1 MDNTSEQKYLSSKDA
16 GAILGYTHDYISRL
30 CRQGKMSG
38 IQKGREWFVLPQEL
52 EVFKGRHELELQ
64 EKKKELSKKFSKI
77 RKEAEAKKREARRL
91 SIQDLEVEK
100 THVTTSKEIEYKKVK
115 FQMPKQLVAVTVL
128 ALCIAIP
135 ALANSINNTESPISE
150 FTNTIEE
157 GIQDMIYTQAT
168 VVRPAA
174 SFFSFAPH
182 LTQGYV
188 EFYKMAGE
196 LPGETYHSLRS
207 IGEAYLLLYV
217 LQGEAL
223 YISGQNLNTMGVLVL
238 RGYELIGES
247 IWFGSKDILRMYSQI
262 FNIDQKIKTSSTSM
276 RSYTDQVSGGA
287 EYASDAIKQNI
298 VNQDTSTLAQ
308 TIQKVKTNISLNIDA
323 MGHMFGNI
331 SHTMGA
337 YVGSLF
343 EFNLVEKEDRI
354 RAIRL
359 EK

>member
-1 MDNTSEQKYLSSKDA
+1 MDNPSEQKYLSSKDA

-52 EVFKGRHELELQ
+52 EAFKGRHELELQ

-77 RKEAEAKKREARRL
+77 RKEAEARKREARNQ
-91 SIQDLEVEK
+91 SKQD
-100 THVTTSKEIEYKKVK
+100 TSFVQNYTKATKDSDFKKVK
-115 FQMPKQLVAVTVL
+115 FKMPKQLVATCVL
-128 ALCIAIP
+128 AFCVAIP
-135 ALANSINNTESPISE
+135 ALASSIDTNNIISS
-150 FTNTIEE
+150 FTNTVEE
-157 GIQDMIYTQAT
+157 GIQDMIYVQAT
-168 VVRPAA
+168 VVKPSA
-174 SFFSFAPH
+174 SFFSFTPH
-182 LTQGYV
+182 LMQGYV
-188 EFYKMAGE
+188 EFYKTAGE
-196 LPGETYHSLRS
+196 LPEETYDSLKS

-223 YISGQNLNTMGVLVL
+223 YTSIQNLNTMGAVVL

-247 IWFGSKDILRMYSQI
+247 FWFGSKDILQLYSQI
-262 FNIDQKIKTSSTSM
+262 FNLDKKLETSSTNLQ
-276 RSYTDQVSGGA
+276 SYAAQVSGGA
-287 EYASDAIKQNI
+287 RYASDAITQNI
-298 VNQDTSTLAQ
+298 VDQDTSAFAQ
-308 TIQKVKTNISLNIDA
+308 TIQKIKTNIILNIEA
-323 MGHMFGNI
+323 MKYTFGNI

-343 EFNLVEKEDRI
+343 EFNLLEKEDRI